1 MPPSGALIG
10 LLYLSQPSESPAC
23 RVPGSGLFQGH
34 LVGTR
39 EDDWRVDCERCAAK
53 PDVSLGKRA
62 PMPKDR
68 EKERSASWDPVCGV
82 GWKLVIMLP
91 KWHVQ
96 FEAGDSP
103 NKQMQRHYSF

>member
-1 MPPSGALIG
+1 MTAQGGQGCHPSGVLIG

-39 EDDWRVDCERCAAK
+39 EDDWLVDWERCATKLEA
-53 PDVSLGKRA
+53 SLGKLA
-62 PMPKDR
+62 PMLKDG
-68 EKERSASWDPVCGV
+68 EKERNTSWDPVLGV

-91 KWHVQ
+91 
-96 FEAGDSP
+96 
-103 NKQMQRHYSF
+103 